1 MARKV
6 RVEFEGAIYHLTVRA
21 NGGDAL
27 FTDDGDRRYLLSRI
41 AEARDTYQVRV
52 FLFCLM
58 STHFHLVVET
68 PRGNLGRF
76 MQGVLT
82 GYGVYYNRRH
92 RSHGHVTQGR
102 YGARLVE
109 GDAYLLKLS
118 RYVHL
123 NPVKIARV
131 RSKPLPE
138 RLQMLR
144 EYPWSSY
151 QAYSGLAP
159 RNDFLDYEPLLQMLD
174 GPRKDREPRYRQFV
188 EIGVAKDDEEF
199 AAVLWR
205 SALCIGGDD
214 FREEV
219 EDRYRTLVSQRR
231 VAEDVSFRHVRKAL
245 APDSIL
251 AVVAATGG
259 LDPKALAVRQAD
271 CRWRAVAARML
282 CRYGG
287 LTQRAAASILGVQTG
302 VAVNCQLRKLTHLLK
317 SDAALCRTIEKIE
330 KMLDGKQRQ

>member
-1 MARKV
+1 M
-6 RVEFEGAIYHLTVRA
+6 Y
-21 NGGDAL
+21 
-27 FTDDGDRRYLLSRI
+27 
-41 AEARDTYQVRV
+41 
-52 FLFCLM
+52 LFCLM

-131 RSKPLPE
+131 RSKPMPE

-144 EYPWSSY
+144 E
-151 QAYSGLAP
+151 
-159 RNDFLDYEPLLQMLD
+159 
-174 GPRKDREPRYRQFV
+174 
-188 EIGVAKDDEEF
+188 
-199 AAVLWR
+199 
-205 SALCIGGDD
+205 
-214 FREEV
+214 
-219 EDRYRTLVSQRR
+219 
-231 VAEDVSFRHVRKAL
+231 
-245 APDSIL
+245 
-251 AVVAATGG
+251 
-259 LDPKALAVRQAD
+259 
-271 CRWRAVAARML
+271 
-282 CRYGG
+282 YGG